1 MIYVDWVN
9 GDYFF
14 YTSTGEQGYGYPN
27 CSNHDIV
34 LSQNSQIIELER
46 AHGRQAD
53 FLSNQLGLPCS
64 LDLYDIFSYYF
75 DGKVSSDFEMLELIF
90 NGLLKTSNYIYVLG
104 VGVTYCIFT
113 YDSRVKKQSLL
124 QFSYTA
130 SKYTV
135 GKFYKRLMFEV
146 AKLGYRLD
154 KIKYLFWGTEN
165 ILLEEKSV
173 FGKDLKQMLQ
183 GVEGLYFESVSDVI
197 KELSLVHQLKYL
209 PTADALVGCLDTLVK
224 SAEKGVLTLE
234 DVFYKDY
241 SSCTANFLDDRRCSY
256 GVIMDLEGSASG
268 NISDGLSEV
277 GGLVF
282 KKYKDIMIVV
292 DTFYSDRVLFV
303 DTMKAL
309 SQNVVGNRVDV
320 LVFGS
325 TDKQMFLS
333 TAESD
338 CNQKDLKL
346 LQRKFHFVDCLP
358 YIYNVKSDLKVQV
371 TGKQT
376 LSNIAKGFNVKVV
389 APLHSPIND
398 ARTLFNVLAKCL
410 QSQTSY
416 NFPI

>member
-1 MIYVDWVN
+1 
-9 GDYFF
+9 
-14 YTSTGEQGYGYPN
+14 
-27 CSNHDIV
+27 
-34 LSQNSQIIELER
+34 
-46 AHGRQAD
+46 
-53 FLSNQLGLPCS
+53 
-64 LDLYDIFSYYF
+64 
-75 DGKVSSDFEMLELIF
+75 
-90 NGLLKTSNYIYVLG
+90 
-104 VGVTYCIFT
+104 
-113 YDSRVKKQSLL
+113 
-124 QFSYTA
+124 
-130 SKYTV
+130 
-135 GKFYKRLMFEV
+135 
-146 AKLGYRLD
+146 
-154 KIKYLFWGTEN
+154 
-165 ILLEEKSV
+165 
-173 FGKDLKQMLQ
+173 
-183 GVEGLYFESVSDVI
+183 
-197 KELSLVHQLKYL
+197 
-209 PTADALVGCLDTLVK
+209 
-224 SAEKGVLTLE
+224 
-234 DVFYKDY
+234 
-241 SSCTANFLDDRRCSY
+241 
-256 GVIMDLEGSASG
+256 MDLEGSASG

-338 CNQKDLKL
+338 CNQRDLKL

-410 QSQTSY
+410 QLQTSY